1 MDYVSWLVWEYLSV
15 PPDKLE
21 KVASNKWKKV
31 DWWMVMVDTVE
42 STCVQRQVI
51 ESVTVNLVM

>member
-31 DWWMVMVDTVE
+31 D
-42 STCVQRQVI
+42 
-51 ESVTVNLVM
+51 